1 MCYLKYPTKFT
12 IIIKPFEIITAGNQF
27 YTSNAPVK
35 ATKELI
41 RNHKKK
47 EKKNNQ
53 NEPRTKLPIK
63 WHSLFPCYKI

>member
-35 ATKELI
+35 GTKELI

-47 EKKNNQ
+47 EKKQ
-53 NEPRTKLPIK
+53 SKSTKNEAPD
-63 WHSLFPCYKI
+63 